1 MLYCFSCCSGNKS
14 DKYNETSNYVLMFLF
29 SRMWQLWRWVCNL
42 MLIPAIP
49 DGELWIIE
57 VVAYICVV
65 DGDPTCSTWYPIS
78 VYVQCVGLGGLYL
91 CSRWGSNVVIGY
103 LVAST
108 LHCSVRRC
116 LSRVSLMEQSPARM
130 CATLFSAVGMAETW
144 YGTIYQSNI
153 VVTDGPPEALTIKQ
167 VSI

>member
-1 MLYCFSCCSGNKS
+1 
-14 DKYNETSNYVLMFLF
+14 
-29 SRMWQLWRWVCNL
+29 

-65 DGDPTCSTWYPIS
+65 DGDPTCSTWQPIF

-91 CSRWGSNVVIGY
+91 CSRWGSYVVIGY

-153 VVTDGPPEALTIKQ
+153 VVTDGSPEALTIKQ
-167 VSI
+167 VSIQPALHQQINSDFCAENDYDFLLVVALIMGEL

>member
-1 MLYCFSCCSGNKS
+1 
-14 DKYNETSNYVLMFLF
+14 
-29 SRMWQLWRWVCNL
+29 

-65 DGDPTCSTWYPIS
+65 Y
-78 VYVQCVGLGGLYL
+78 
-91 CSRWGSNVVIGY
+91 RWGSNVVIGY

-116 LSRVSLMEQSPARM
+116 LSRVSLMEQSPARI
-130 CATLFSAVGMAETW
+130 CGTLFSAVGMETW

-153 VVTDGPPEALTIKQ
+153 VVTDGSPEALTIKQ

>member
-1 MLYCFSCCSGNKS
+1 MLYCFSGCSGNKS

-57 VVAYICVV
+57 VVAYI
-65 DGDPTCSTWYPIS
+65 S
-78 VYVQCVGLGGLYL
+78 VQCAGLGGLYL
-91 CSRWGSNVVIGY
+91 CSRWGSYVVVIGY

-116 LSRVSLMEQSPARM
+116 LSRVSLMEQSPARI
-130 CATLFSAVGMAETW
+130 CGTLFSAVGMETW